1 MSSNIQFPQSEILAY
16 LGLPATYSPAPH
28 GDPILFLRMHLY
40 QLPPHLQV
48 HFSTLTTP
56 KQRTLIPTI
65 RNRRLKYTLSAPPE
79 LQFPVARN
87 TWPEL
92 WAGRERPGVEEGQE
106 EKEWV
111 EKGFLEGGKVHVG
124 KLGNLLR
131 EYEEERE
138 GQRVRELRRARSAAT
153 AGEEADFVPEEDTDS
168 DLDEIP
174 ASTEV
179 EESPEEAKASFERLV
194 RERFIYGLLEVR
206 LNNSFATVMRIS

>member
-1 MSSNIQFPQSEILAY
+1 MSSEVQFPQSETLAY

-28 GDPILFLRMHLY
+28 GDPILFLRMHLH

-79 LQFPVARN
+79 LQFSVARN

-92 WAGRERPGVEEGQE
+92 WVGRERPGVEEGRE

-111 EKGFLEGGKVHVG
+111 GKGFLEGGRVHVG

-131 EYEEERE
+131 EYEEER
-138 GQRVRELRRARSAAT
+138 GAQRVRELRRERMAAT
-153 AGEEADFVPEEDTDS
+153 SGEEADFVPEEDTDS
-168 DLDEIP
+168 DQDEIP

-179 EESPEEAKASFERLV
+179 EESPEEARASFERLI
-194 RERFIYGLLEVR
+194 RERFIYGLLEVG
-206 LNNSFATVMRIS
+206 LNSSSATVLQIS